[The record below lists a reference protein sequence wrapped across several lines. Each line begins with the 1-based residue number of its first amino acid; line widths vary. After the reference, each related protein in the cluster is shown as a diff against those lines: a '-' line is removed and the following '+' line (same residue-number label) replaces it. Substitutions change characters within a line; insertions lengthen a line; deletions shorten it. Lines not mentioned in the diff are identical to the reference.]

1 VAFALQPTKRPAE
14 GEKLIA
20 FAIGPESFAAPIGSV
35 KETLSP
41 RAVTPLF
48 LVPKVLA
55 GVINLRGEVVA
66 VLDLGELL
74 QLGSAARPPDPSLAS
89 IVILR
94 REGGRGDKAAAGLLV
109 DRLLGVITVMPE
121 RVTTPP
127 ATVLP
132 DTAAYLKG
140 VATAFEPPRPLLV
153 LDIERILNTERLL
166 PYRRAAEKRVP

>member
-1 VAFALQPTKRPAE
+1 MAFALEPTKRALSGE

-20 FAIGPESFAAPIGSV
+20 FAIGPETFAAPIGAV

-48 LVPKVLA
+48 LVSKVLA

-74 QLGSAARPPDPSLAS
+74 QLGDAGPRSDPSLAS

-94 REGGRGDKAAAGLLV
+94 REAGRGDKAAAGLLV
-109 DRLLGVITVMPE
+109 DRLLGVITVAPD
-121 RVTTPP
+121 RVSAPP
-127 ATVLP
+127 ATILP
-132 DTAAYLKG
+132 ETASYLKG

-153 LDIERILNTERLL
+153 LDIERVLSTERLQ
-166 PYRRAAEKRVP
+166 PREKRGPK